1 MAGGD
6 EISMDF
12 CYQQYFWNIF
22 MYISQWLGG
31 LVYIALILQTT
42 SRRPLIHHWESGS
55 AAWQIYVY
63 IYKSHQYTVR
73 TKN

>member
-1 MAGGD
+1 
-6 EISMDF
+6 
-12 CYQQYFWNIF
+12 
-22 MYISQWLGG
+22 MYISQRLGG
-31 LVYIALILQTT
+31 LVYIALIVQTT
-42 SRRPLIHHWESGS
+42 SHRPLIHRWESGS